1 MPRFPKTPFFL
12 FAASILVWMPVGHAQ
27 LPAMNPLAGEVLT
40 GTDGSLSGVPTKR
53 PEGRGAT
60 NLEKWWNGPGLLQGR
75 GNPFFDF
82 RNAASDR
89 GLDFQANYRGAF
101 LGVLASEGGQR
112 GFYDQNIDFG
122 CSLDFDEFLGNGM
135 LDGFSAFVTARYR
148 DSWPES
154 NANTVVMANTLFAP
168 TSWQSGTQFRLMNFG
183 LEFGSRNLLPV
194 EDMVVVRLGW
204 LQPQREFLDQPLSKL
219 FLNNAITSRKGI
231 GSNVPFGGSFSTW
244 GGTIDFHPTESFY
257 VKNGLFMSY
266 PNATSSSNHGLAFEG
281 YAPDPSLNGL
291 YYLGE
296 TGVLPDIGPSKLP
309 GRYAFGGYFFG
320 TPNGQTSTWSGSQV
334 DGRYGF
340 YFQADQMIF
349 RESLDEKAKKADLQ
363 GLRTFN
369 MLTFAPGFAIKNQYP
384 FYFQS
389 GLVYKGLVPSRDKD
403 VLLAALGY
411 GAYQGDVKNPP
422 ATYSA
427 VFESGYRWQINGW
440 SYVQPFFQYIIR
452 PDGTDDVSNAAI
464 LGVLTGLV
472 F

>member
-1 MPRFPKTPFFL
+1 MPAFSKAP
-12 FAASILVWMPVGHAQ
+12 LVWLMALLLALLPSGRAQ

-40 GTDGSLSGVPTKR
+40 GTDGSLSGVPIQKA
-53 PEGRGAT
+53 EGRGAT
-60 NLEKWWNGPGLLQGR
+60 ELEKWWNGPGVLQGS
-75 GNPFFDF
+75 GNPLFDF
-82 RNAASDR
+82 RKAASNR

-101 LGVLASEGGQR
+101 LGVVDSEGGQR

-122 CSLDFDEFLGNGM
+122 CTLDFDEFLGNGM
-135 LDGFSAFVTARYR
+135 PDGFSAFVTARYR

-154 NANTVVMANTLFAP
+154 NANSVVMANRLFAP

-183 LEFGSRNLLPV
+183 LEFGSREIFPV
-194 EDMVVVRLGW
+194 KDMVVLRLGW

-219 FLNNAITSRKGI
+219 FLNNAITSQKGI
-231 GSNVPFGGSFSTW
+231 GGNVPFGSSFSTW
-244 GGTIDFHPTESFY
+244 GGTIDLHPTESFY

-266 PNATSSSNHGLAFEG
+266 PQGTSTANHGLAFQG
-281 YAPDPSLNGL
+281 FAPDPSLNGL

-296 TGVLPDIGPSKLP
+296 TGLLPDIGPLKLP

-320 TPNGQTSTWSGSQV
+320 TPNGQTRTWSGTQV

-369 MLTFAPGFAIKNQYP
+369 MLTFAPGFATQNRYP

-389 GLVYKGLVPSRDKD
+389 GLVYKGLIPSRDKD
-403 VLLAALGY
+403 VLISALGY
-411 GAYQGDVKNPP
+411 GAYQGGVGNPP
-422 ATYSA
+422 ASYSA
-427 VFESGYRWQINGW
+427 VLESGYRWQINGW
-440 SYVQPFFQYIIR
+440 SYVQPFFQYIVR
-452 PDGTDDVSNAAI
+452 PNGTDDVSNAAI